1 MSTVDTAIAGIDHAV
16 KRADAARLV
25 EIFHEASGFAPYMES
40 ARLIGFGRYTYTY
53 ETGRSGTSLAT
64 GIGISKARFALHI
77 MPGYTDFPEIMERLG
92 KHKTGAA
99 CVYINRL
106 SDVDEVAVFDLV
118 KAGLANLATMWPVEP
133 T

>member
-1 MSTVDTAIAGIDHAV
+1 MSDIEDAIAAIDHTG

-25 EIFHEASGFAPYMES
+25 EIFREASGYAPFL
-40 ARLIGFGRYTYTY
+40 ANPRLIGFGRYDYTY
-53 ETGRSGTSLAT
+53 KTGHSGTSLAT

-77 MPGYTDFPEIMERLG
+77 MPGYTDFPEIMARLG

-99 CVYINRL
+99 CVYINKL
-106 SDVDEVAVFDLV
+106 ADVDEAAVKDLV
-118 KAGLANLATMWPVEP
+118 KAGLENLATLWPIQP

>member
-1 MSTVDTAIAGIDHAV
+1 MSDVDKAIAAIEHPG

-25 EIFHEASGFAPYMES
+25 EIFKKASGYAPYLAN
-40 ARLIGFGRYTYTY
+40 ARLIGFGRYAYTY
-53 ETGRSGTSLAT
+53 ETGRSGTWLAT

-77 MPGYTDFPEIMERLG
+77 MPGYKDFPEIMARLG

-99 CVYINRL
+99 CVYINTL
-106 SDVDEVAVFDLV
+106 ADMDEAAVADLV
-118 KAGLANLATMWPVEP
+118 RAGLDHLATLWPIAP